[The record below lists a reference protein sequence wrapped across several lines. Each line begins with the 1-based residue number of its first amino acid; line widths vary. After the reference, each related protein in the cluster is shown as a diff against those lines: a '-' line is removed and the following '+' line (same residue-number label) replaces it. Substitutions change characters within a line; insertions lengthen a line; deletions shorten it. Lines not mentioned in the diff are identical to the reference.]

1 MPCFYKLKEIA
12 SHASLITDT
21 NRSAFAAEVFAK
33 QAEERLTLQ
42 QALKCEQMRLAEL
55 HAPATSSGKDGDC
68 LDVVVSDSEEEVKFS
83 RTGRS
88 KLVKV
93 EGPFPQ
99 GPQTGSCSP

>member
-1 MPCFYKLKEIA
+1 M
-12 SHASLITDT
+12 
-21 NRSAFAAEVFAK
+21 
-33 QAEERLTLQ
+33 Q

-55 HAPATSSGKDGDC
+55 HAAATSSGKDGDC
-68 LDVVVSDSEEEVKFS
+68 QDVIGSDSDEEVKFS

-93 EGPFPQ
+93 EGQFPQ